1 MPNSELSKYVYAI
14 LDQGQVVIG
23 RLAEDGEFP
32 SHDHIPIVMVTSANG
47 LEVGHPAAMV
57 FPATPEN
64 YDALQILY
72 EGIKVPPIPL
82 EPKEIALEPLNRQ
95 VAVLIKCSNVSYD
108 DARDKPNSRML
119 VITDDKPWGSVSG
132 SYKHMVPYDV
142 YGNEITSLDY
152 AKGDTDVK

>member
-14 LDQGQVVIG
+14 LDQGQVIIATLG
-23 RLAEDGEFP
+23 AEEDQ
-32 SHDHIPIVMVTSANG
+32 HRMDHRPTVTQLENG
-47 LEVGHPAAMV
+47 HRYPAAMV
-57 FPATPEN
+57 FPATPAN

-72 EGIKVPPIPL
+72 EDIKVPPIPM
-82 EPKEIALEPLNRQ
+82 EPKEIALELLNRQ

-119 VITDDKPWGSVSG
+119 VITNDRPWGSVMG

-142 YGNEITSLDY
+142 YGSEITSLDY
-152 AKGDTDVK
+152 VKVDTDAK